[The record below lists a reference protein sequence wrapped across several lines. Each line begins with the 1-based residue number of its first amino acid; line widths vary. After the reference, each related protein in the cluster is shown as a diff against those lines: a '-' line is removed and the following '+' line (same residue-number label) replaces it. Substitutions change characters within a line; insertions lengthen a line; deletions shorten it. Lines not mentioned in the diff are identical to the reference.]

1 MVEAYQLSRAV
12 AVLNDL
18 KVFET
23 ARPFS
28 VKQFAEKHG
37 LDATLLAGVLEYIAL
52 RTDLLRRTANEQ
64 FVVTR
69 NNSRFLIDLYTGAPW
84 AAFIKL

>member
-1 MVEAYQLSRAV
+1 MGSR
-12 AVLNDL
+12 
-18 KVFET
+18 E
-23 ARPFS
+23 
-28 VKQFAEKHG
+28 
-37 LDATLLAGVLEYIAL
+37 LLAGVLEYIAL
-52 RTDLLRRTANEQ
+52 RTDLLCRTANEQ